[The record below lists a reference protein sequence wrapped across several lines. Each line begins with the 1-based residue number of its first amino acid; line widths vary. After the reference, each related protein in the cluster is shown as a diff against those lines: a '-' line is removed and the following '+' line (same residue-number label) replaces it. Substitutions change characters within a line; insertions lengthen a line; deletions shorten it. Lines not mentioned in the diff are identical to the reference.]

1 MLWIIAAS
9 SELLISFK
17 LDCWVPTCKQSKN
30 ETSIHILELP
40 NLQLAMLKYRYENNL
55 NSSVILIWR
64 LDCCYCQDAFEKI
77 IKYACIYRQGFFFCF
92 LHIPVLLTSFSI
104 FFWVFCKYFI
114 VDLQS
119 RMLDLSKITVKP
131 GTQNAKLFVGL
142 CATYLVCT
150 TILSK
155 LLIQNYTAQFVNGTS
170 GSSLF
175 LFTIRSPETAFH
187 FIITYTPIF

>member
-1 MLWIIAAS
+1 MRTIWIQVSSWYGDLIVVIARML
-9 SELLISFK
+9 
-17 LDCWVPTCKQSKN
+17 
-30 ETSIHILELP
+30 
-40 NLQLAMLKYRYENNL
+40 LKKWL
-55 NSSVILIWR
+55 NMP
-64 LDCCYCQDAFEKI
+64 AFI
-77 IKYACIYRQGFFFCF
+77 DRGFFCF

-119 RMLDLSKITVKP
+119 RMLDLSKITLKP

-142 CATYLVCT
+142 CVTYLVCT

-155 LLIQNYTAQFVNGTS
+155 LLIQNYTAQFMNGTS